1 MVGHLVTED
10 DERALSDRS
19 DYALFLPVEP
29 TAAMIEAGTEA
40 LHKSGIA
47 EIELESDAIAVENI
61 YRAMFDA
68 YVPGLVVR
76 DCYVVSDYDEGF
88 HFSSSSTVVTNERK
102 CGLWDIGF
110 AFVMTLL
117 FCSLPVLLLGHPN
130 VALGMVICSLIIASL
145 TENALGGDK

>member
-40 LHKSGIA
+40 LRKWGVV
-47 EIELESDAIAVENI
+47 ELESDALAVENI

-68 YVPGLVVR
+68 YVPGLVIR
-76 DCYVVSDYDEGF
+76 DCYAVSDYDEGF
-88 HFSSSSTVVTNERK
+88 HFSSSSTVVTNQRK